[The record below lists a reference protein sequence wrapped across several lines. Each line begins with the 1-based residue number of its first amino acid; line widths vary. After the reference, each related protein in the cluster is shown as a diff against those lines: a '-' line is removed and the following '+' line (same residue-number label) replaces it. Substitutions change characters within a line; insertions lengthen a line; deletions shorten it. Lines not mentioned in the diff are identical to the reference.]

1 MPPRI
6 PFRMP
11 SLVPSRILPRI
22 PHRIPP
28 RISSGAR
35 IGAVAVLTAVIALLG
50 TARPAAAHG
59 FSSVVYVDI
68 TAGDDGRLR
77 TRLQLEYDLY
87 VVSAADAGHDDP
99 LFRAGTAA
107 FEAGDSKARAAALDA
122 HRKTA
127 VDYVSRR
134 FSVTSQ
140 GTDCTPVQSGDF
152 TMGRQQGVPYA
163 NLLLDWTCPK
173 QGEDHEV
180 RSGLFPDAET
190 YVTGTRTIVTY
201 DVDGR
206 QGSAAL
212 DAAHPTFST
221 HQAWYERFWE
231 FFRLGTEHLLTGI
244 DHILFLLA
252 LIAGSRRLREV
263 VLAATSFTL
272 AHSVTF
278 MLAALGLVDVPPSV
292 VEPVI
297 ALSIAVVAGWYLWR
311 LWRYGDRAAD
321 LESAGGGHF
330 GLDRAGWSRLGVVFC
345 FGLVHGLGFAG
356 ALGIDSAFSWT
367 LLWSLLV
374 FNVGIEAVQLTL
386 IGLTFPVL
394 TLLRHRAPVAGRW
407 ATGVISAGVFV
418 MGLVWFTQRA
428 FDG

>member
-1 MPPRI
+1 M
-6 PFRMP
+6 
-11 SLVPSRILPRI
+11 
-22 PHRIPP
+22 
-28 RISSGAR
+28 SSPIRLGV
-35 IGAVAVLTAVIALLG
+35 VAFLAALAAFLG
-50 TARPAAAHG
+50 MAQPASAHG

-68 TAGDDGRLR
+68 TSGDDGHLR
-77 TRLQLEYDLY
+77 TKLQLEYDLY

-99 LFRAGTAA
+99 LFEAGTAA
-107 FEAGDSKARAAALDA
+107 FDAGDTKAQAAALDA
-122 HRKTA
+122 HRGTA
-127 VDYVSRR
+127 LDYVRKR
-134 FSVTSQ
+134 FSVSSA
-140 GTDCTPVQSGDF
+140 GTACTPEQAGGF

-163 NLLLDWTCPK
+163 VLLLDWTCPER
-173 QGEDHEV
+173 GVDHDV

-206 QGSAAL
+206 TGSAAL

-231 FFRLGTEHLLTGI
+231 FFRLGTEHLLTGT

-278 MLAALGLVDVPPSV
+278 MLAALGLVDMPSGL

-311 LWRYGDRAAD
+311 VWRHGDRATE
-321 LESAGGGHF
+321 LEPAGGGHF
-330 GLDRAGWSRLGVVFC
+330 GLDRAGWTRLAVVFC

-374 FNVGIEAVQLTL
+374 FNVGIEAVQLAL
-386 IGLTFPVL
+386 IALVFPAL
-394 TLLRHRAPVAGRW
+394 MLLRRRAPTAARRTT
-407 ATGVISAGVFV
+407 AVISAGVFV

-428 FDG
+428 FGI